1 MSTNPPRAGLIR
13 LRIKKSRILHVPAE
27 YSQSWS
33 GDDRVITGIF
43 ERLESVSSLA
53 AGVRSEAPKLIM
65 PSGLG
70 YRVGPGRA
78 PVDPLWG
85 TGIHGPVLRRRP
97 GSPGRPPGAG
107 GGRLPPGPAGHS
119 ARCPGGR
126 AIKEGGHNCTL
137 AGTLIESAFLTS
149 L

>member
-1 MSTNPPRAGLIR
+1 M
-13 LRIKKSRILHVPAE
+13 
-27 YSQSWS
+27 
-33 GDDRVITGIF
+33 
-43 ERLESVSSLA
+43 SSLA

-85 TGIHGPVLRRRP
+85 TGTHGPVLRRRP
-97 GSPGRPPGAG
+97 GRPGRPPGAG
-107 GGRLPPGPAGHS
+107 GGRLPLPSRALS

-126 AIKEGGHNCTL
+126 AAGQSRRGAITAHWL
-137 AGTLIESAFLTS
+137 ALS
-149 L
+149 